1 MKTITYDFIIPS
13 GLVVVKPRVILIQI
27 PYCDK
32 NEVASKRFIEKRN
45 KFTNDKY
52 DVRMKQLTRKMKVLF
67 KLKDWYIHLPCKIYK
82 GMYLWRNIH

>member
-1 MKTITYDFIIPS
+1 MKTITYHFIIPS

-52 DVRMKQLTRKMKVLF
+52 DVRMK
-67 KLKDWYIHLPCKIYK
+67 
-82 GMYLWRNIH
+82 